1 MIGSKYLTGET
12 IKQGITFPG
21 QAHFAI
27 PGATE
32 HCVNCWYWSPKRER
46 DKRAVCGKAASMI
59 RSGERPRAI
68 PAYATICQ
76 YFCKTAP
83 TDSDP

>member
-32 HCVNCWYWSPKRER
+32 HCVNCWYW
-46 DKRAVCGKAASMI
+46 A
-59 RSGERPRAI
+59 RSANATSAPFAEKP
-68 PAYATICQ
+68 PA
-76 YFCKTAP
+76 
-83 TDSDP
+83 DSQR